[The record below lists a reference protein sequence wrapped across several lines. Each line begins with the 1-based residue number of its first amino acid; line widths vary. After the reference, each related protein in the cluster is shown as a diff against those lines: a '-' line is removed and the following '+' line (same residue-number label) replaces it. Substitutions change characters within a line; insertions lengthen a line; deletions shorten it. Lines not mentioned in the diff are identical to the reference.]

1 MSFPLLAVTR
11 EGPLFLALNRFGDLF
26 PPGTFLG
33 ETLNLRALL
42 ALLAVSLLCGAVGSI
57 VVGNRMAFFSD
68 ALAHCAFAGVCFG
81 FLLFKIFVNPQ
92 GDRDRDDTFWEWV
105 APVMVTFGAI
115 VGAGIAFVREK
126 TGLAS
131 DTVIGVFF
139 AASLGFAAALSKM
152 IRSRRVNTLEYFL
165 FGNPLLISEGELWA
179 LFGLVLI
186 TAFFLVLYYNPLL
199 MASFNPSLA
208 RSRRLSARW
217 HHYAFIVVLALI
229 VNMSLRYVG
238 VLLIN
243 ALLVVPAAAA
253 FNFGKNLRQVFWLTM
268 VFSVLSALGGQWLSW
283 ELEAGSGVELGISGT
298 IVLLSVGIFLISAL
312 AGPFWKARANPT
324 GP

>member
-1 MSFPLLAVTR
+1 MIDFPWAASR
-11 EGPLFLALNRFGDLF
+11 EGFLFDAINRFCAPWG
-26 PPGTFLG
+26 PGTFLG
-33 ETLNLRALL
+33 ENLNIRAML

-92 GDRDRDDTFWEWV
+92 GDRDKDDTFWEWV
-105 APVMVTFGAI
+105 APVMVTFGAF

-139 AASLGFAAALSKM
+139 AASLGFAAALSKL
-152 IRSRRVNTLEYFL
+152 IRSRRVNALEYFL
-165 FGNPLLISEGELWA
+165 FGNPLLVSEGEIWA
-179 LFGLVLI
+179 LFALVALTAVFLI
-186 TAFFLVLYYNPLL
+186 FLYNPLVL
-199 MASFNPSLA
+199 SSFNPSLA
-208 RSRRLSARW
+208 RSRRLGARW
-217 HHYAFIVVLALI
+217 HNYAFIVLLALI
-229 VNMSLRYVG
+229 VNLCLRYVG

-253 FNFGKNLRQVFWLTM
+253 FNVGKNLRQVFWLTM
-268 VFSVLSALGGQWLSW
+268 IISMSSAALGQCLSW
-283 ELEAGSGVELGISGT
+283 ELEMSRQIELGISGT
-298 IVLLSVGIFLISAL
+298 IVLVSVGIFVLSAIV
-312 AGPFWKARANPT
+312 GPFVKNSASRA
-324 GP
+324 

>member
-1 MSFPLLAVTR
+1 MTGLAWASTR
-11 EGPLFLALNRFGDLF
+11 EGFLFNGLNHFSGWF

-33 ETLNLRALL
+33 ETLNLRAML
-42 ALLAVSLLCGAVGSI
+42 ALLAVSILCGAVGSI

-81 FLLFKIFVNPQ
+81 FLLFKVFVNPQ
-92 GDRDRDDTFWEWV
+92 GDRDKDDTFWEWV

-139 AASLGFAAALSKM
+139 AASLGFAAALSKL
-152 IRSRRVNTLEYFL
+152 IRSRRVNALEYFL
-165 FGNPLLISEGELWA
+165 FGNPLLVSEGEIWA
-179 LFGLVLI
+179 LVALVAITILFLLFLYNGLVLS
-186 TAFFLVLYYNPLL
+186 
-199 MASFNPSLA
+199 SFNPSLA
-208 RSRRLSARW
+208 RSRRLGARW
-217 HHYAFIVVLALI
+217 HNYAFIVLLALI
-229 VNMSLRYVG
+229 VNLCLRYVG

-253 FNFGKNLRQVFWLTM
+253 FNLGKNLREVFWLTM
-268 VFSVLSALGGQWLSW
+268 VISLVSALGGQWLSW
-283 ELEAGSGVELGISGT
+283 ELEAGTKVELGISGT
-298 IVLLSVGIFLISAL
+298 IVLVSVVLFLISSIV
-312 AGPFWKARANPT
+312 GPFRKSAPIS
-324 GP
+324 P